1 MKPRVDRKRPSLIGG
16 TVGAKNT
23 NETKKLAPKFK
34 FFSPPEFFAF
44 VAAWDQ
50 FDEIEGSVKA
60 VSLHWSIMSARFYFD
75 QLSF

>member
-50 FDEIEGSVKA
+50 FDEIDIVRNGTKCFGSKLALVYNECK
-60 VSLHWSIMSARFYFD
+60 VL
-75 QLSF
+75 L